1 MEKSSDLSEQDT
13 FPAKIKRKIYNETLF
28 SERKTYV
35 AKKLR
40 SFCQNIKK
48 EHFLF
53 LTYIFIIVKIFH
65 HKKIEIKE
73 KRIKNKK
80 FVIPSIKQKSI

>member
-1 MEKSSDLSEQDT
+1 MEKSSGLSEQDT

-48 EHFLF
+48 NIFF
-53 LTYIFIIVKIFH
+53 FIIHFA
-65 HKKIEIKE
+65 
-73 KRIKNKK
+73 
-80 FVIPSIKQKSI
+80 